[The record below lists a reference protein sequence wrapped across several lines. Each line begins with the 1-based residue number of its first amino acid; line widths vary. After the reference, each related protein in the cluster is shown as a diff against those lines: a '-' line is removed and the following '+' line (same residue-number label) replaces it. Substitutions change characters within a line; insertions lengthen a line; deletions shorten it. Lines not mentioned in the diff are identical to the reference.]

1 MDGAMFDHQCTVL
14 PNWVRDNVFDL
25 KERFPHASKDH
36 PESAASIVIHHG
48 KGKRTVHS
56 GHVTTSE
63 RGDLPDV
70 MRLYFGNDVLAW
82 LEEAFNK
89 IATVEFMVDE
99 LNDAVSRNDTQQIVD
114 ISAALMAYLPV
125 YLSHYER
132 ASRRAWNNTVV
143 KVAESD
149 VPYRND
155 TESGNEDNI
164 QFKYNEEIELEL
176 ETL

>member
-1 MDGAMFDHQCTVL
+1 MTIDYQKT
-14 PNWVRDNVFDL
+14 W
-25 KERFPHASKDH
+25 E
-36 PESAASIVIHHG
+36 
-48 KGKRTVHS
+48 
-56 GHVTTSE
+56 
-63 RGDLPDV
+63 V
-70 MRLYFGNDVLAW
+70 MNG

-99 LNDAVSRNDTQQIVD
+99 LNDAVSRNDTEQIAE

-132 ASRRAWNNTVV
+132 ASRRAWNNTVT

-155 TESGNEDNI
+155 TESGIEDNI
-164 QFKYNEEIELEL
+164 QFKYNAETDDLEAL
-176 ETL
+176 

>member
-1 MDGAMFDHQCTVL
+1 MIEYQKT
-14 PNWVRDNVFDL
+14 W
-25 KERFPHASKDH
+25 E
-36 PESAASIVIHHG
+36 
-48 KGKRTVHS
+48 
-56 GHVTTSE
+56 
-63 RGDLPDV
+63 V
-70 MRLYFGNDVLAW
+70 MNG

-99 LNDAVSRNDTQQIVD
+99 LNDAVSRNDTEQIAE
-114 ISAALMAYLPV
+114 ISAALMTYLPV

-132 ASRRAWNNTVV
+132 ASRRAWNNTVT

-155 TESGNEDNI
+155 TESGIEDNI
-164 QFKYNEEIELEL
+164 VFKYNEETDDL